1 MEFVQSVT
9 AAPSGQ
15 RYRCQRLLRL
25 RQRKRASQQSH
36 ASESLPVPQP
46 QETKSHSQRSLLC
59 LLSANSET
67 YARTGKIK
75 GPPFGGP
82 SNSVLFFLGCRATGF
97 LLLFLFAASLG
108 ASFLTVATPLVTPLH
123 PLRLRISICC
133 RQHRRWNC
141 KAHRGGQ
148 AQKRESRST
157 RHRLQFHSFTH
168 SNLLA
173 LRVLTSMGTRRPIV
187 GFDISQRYAKFFARR
202 LAIPVYCAESARTG
216 AFTCD
221 ARDPYALH
229 HLAGMTECR
238 RHVRF
243 PFGVDHEIARD
254 RHRVAPG

>member
-1 MEFVQSVT
+1 MEFVQSVP

-25 RQRKRASQQSH
+25 RQGKRASQQSH

-46 QETKSHSQRSLLC
+46 QASKSHSQWSLLC

-82 SNSVLFFLGCRATGF
+82 LQCDALFFLGCRTTGF
-97 LLLFLFAASLG
+97 LLLFLFAAPLG

-141 KAHRGGQ
+141 KAHRGRQ
-148 AQKRESRST
+148 AQKRKSRST
-157 RHRLQFHSFTH
+157 RHRFQFHSFTH

-202 LAIPVYCAESARTG
+202 LAIPVYVRRNPVFVGVQEHLPATREARTLCTISG
-216 AFTCD
+216 HD
-221 ARDPYALH
+221 
-229 HLAGMTECR
+229 GMSASCPLSVR
-238 RHVRF
+238 RR
-243 PFGVDHEIARD
+243 P
-254 RHRVAPG
+254 